1 MKKASDPYISEN
13 IFSLLKEKGM
23 SQKDFSQKTGIPQS
37 TISDW
42 KGKKINP
49 AADKILI
56 ISKVLDA
63 DPAEILGEKA
73 DKRNPK
79 DDSVTISKNSEEYV
93 LLESLSK
100 LDESQKKRVMGYIE
114 ALSENQIR
122 KIE

>member
-79 DDSVTISKNSEEYV
+79 DDNVTISKNSEEYV

>member
-79 DDSVTISKNSEEYV
+79 NDNVTISKNSEEYV

-114 ALSENQIR
+114 ALSES
-122 KIE
+122 

>member
-23 SQKDFSQKTGIPQS
+23 SQKDFSKKTGIPQS

-114 ALSENQIR
+114 ALSESYIR

>member
-73 DKRNPK
+73 DKSNPK